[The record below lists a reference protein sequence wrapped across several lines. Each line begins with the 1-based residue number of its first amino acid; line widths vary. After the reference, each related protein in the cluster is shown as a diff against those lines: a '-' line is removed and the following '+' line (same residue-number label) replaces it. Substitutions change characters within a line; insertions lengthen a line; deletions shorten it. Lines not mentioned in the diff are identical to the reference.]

1 MKLVFE
7 RVSYETAPE
16 VKRLVLGA
24 VEAGDE
30 VIDLSMLRHAD
41 STMLSILL
49 AAARCAKRR
58 GSNLVIRAMP
68 AELESLAALYGVSGF
83 LPLERNRTEAA

>member
-49 AAARCAKRR
+49 SAARCAKRR
-58 GSNLVIRAMP
+58 GSNLIRAMP